1 MQPGLF
7 ALSIMRAEL
16 SDKALC
22 VAVAGL
28 IFAPSMRDG
37 QGQGREVF
45 TRDLDFLYDSLANP
59 ANIAAVLAHLS
70 IVIRP

>member
-7 ALSIMRAEL
+7 ALSIIRAEL

-28 IFAPSMRDG
+28 ISAPSMQEG
-37 QGQGREVF
+37 QGQRCEVF

-59 ANIAAVLAHLS
+59 ANMAAVLKHLS
-70 IVIRP
+70 IVIKP